1 VHHAWLVAGVTF
13 VALLTAAGFRATPG
27 VLMVPLQEEFGW
39 TSATISLAASVNLV
53 LFGLIAPFAA
63 ALMERLGIR
72 RVMVGALILIAAG
85 SGLAVAMRQSWQLVL
100 LWGVLV
106 GSGAGA
112 MALVLAATV
121 AGRWFVKH
129 RGLVTGILT
138 ASSATGQLVFL
149 PVLALLTER
158 NGWRA
163 ASVTVAVAALAV
175 VPLVVAWMRNRPE
188 DVGLRPYG
196 VDGVDATDGADGPAG
211 AGARGVGAPAS
222 APASAPAAGAIAALK
237 DGLRSR
243 AFWLLGGSFLVCG
256 ATTVGIIGTHFIP
269 AAHDHGMPQ
278 TTAASLLALV
288 GIFDIV
294 GSIASGWLT
303 DRVSSVRLLVWYY
316 GLRGLALMLLPG
328 LLGPAIEPTLFVF
341 VVFYGLDWVATVP
354 PTIALCRQWFGQ
366 ERAGVMFGWV
376 FAAHQLGGAVAVAA
390 AGSVRTALG
399 DYGLTWLG
407 AGLLCWAAVVMVI
420 ALGRGPRPRA
430 GVPGPAPRPQPEAA
444 G

>member
-1 VHHAWLVAGVTF
+1 LHRAWLVAGVTF

-27 VLMVPLQEEFGW
+27 VLMVPLQGEFGW
-39 TSATISLAASVNLV
+39 TSATVSLAASVNLV

-72 RVMVGALILIAAG
+72 RVMVAALILIAAG
-85 SGLAVAMRQSWQLVL
+85 SGLAVVMRHSWQLVL
-100 LWGVLV
+100 FWGVLV

-121 AGRWFVKH
+121 TGRWFVKH
-129 RGLVTGILT
+129 RGLVTGVLT

-149 PVLALLTER
+149 PVLALMAER
-158 NGWRA
+158 HGWRA
-163 ASVTVAVAALAV
+163 ASITVSVAALAV
-175 VPLVVAWMRNRPE
+175 VPLVVALMRNRPE

-196 VDGVDATDGADGPAG
+196 ADGAGAEASAGSSAAPAPAAAREPAG
-211 AGARGVGAPAS
+211 AV
-222 APASAPAAGAIAALK
+222 AALK

-243 AFWLLGGSFLVCG
+243 PFWLLAGSFLVCG

-288 GIFDIV
+288 GIFDIA
-294 GSIASGWLT
+294 GSVASGWLT
-303 DRVSSVRLLVWYY
+303 DRISSARLLVWYY
-316 GLRGLALMLLPG
+316 GLRGLALLLLPG
-328 LLGPAIEPTLFVF
+328 LLGPSIEPALFLF

-354 PTIALCRQWFGQ
+354 PTIALCRQWFGP

-376 FAAHQLGGAVAVAA
+376 FASHQLGGAVAVAA
-390 AGSVRTALG
+390 AGAVRTNLG
-399 DYGLTWLG
+399 DYRLTWLG
-407 AGLLCWAAVVMVI
+407 AGLLCWAAVAMV
-420 ALGRGPRPRA
+420 AMLGRAPRPRGGA
-430 GVPGPAPRPQPEAA
+430 PIPVLSADPG
-444 G
+444 